1 MRREAS
7 PHEDR
12 SRGCINHILPQ
23 PIVMSNEVLMHLR
36 NQKKIKSEVSIYSP
50 IGIDREGNEILLLDV
65 LASGEEV
72 PDTVE
77 VSMIM
82 AWVTEFVSSLTRKER
97 LVLNLRFALN
107 GQEQRYTQK
116 EIAQRLGI
124 SRSYVSRIEKKA
136 VEKILAALSL
146 PA

>member
-1 MRREAS
+1 
-7 PHEDR
+7 
-12 SRGCINHILPQ
+12 
-23 PIVMSNEVLMHLR
+23 MHLR